1 MSPSPPQDTGTPSV
15 MPFLLRVLPMSA
27 ETRVSWVT
35 DLSLPLPCSPH
46 CLGHVTVPRVHQ
58 QPHIYKQTPPT
69 RSWSGVTPGCPLEP
83 SHLTGPQQS
92 SSLYP
97 HTLPWSCAH
106 GGLSRHPHGT
116 ESVESSL
123 LQALWGPVSR
133 AVPSPQ
139 AVPSRASQACAPRP
153 AAASSSQPLLPPS
166 CPSLPHGGALSRMQA
181 QEENVFIP
189 AFQT

>member
-1 MSPSPPQDTGTPSV
+1 MSSPCPRRRAFPGSPTCRC
-15 MPFLLRVLPMSA
+15 PFPAPHTVWAMSLCHVY
-27 ETRVSWVT
+27 TN
-35 DLSLPLPCSPH
+35 SPTFTNKLH
-46 CLGHVTVPRVHQ
+46 
-58 QPHIYKQTPPT
+58 PHDRGP
-69 RSWSGVTPGCPLEP
+69 GVTPGRPLEP

-139 AVPSRASQACAPRP
+139 AVPSRASQACASRP

-166 CPSLPHGGALSRMQA
+166 CPSLPHGALSLGCPHKRKMSSFLLFRPEVWPWDHCGLA
-181 QEENVFIP
+181 GTAVVP
-189 AFQT
+189 DT